1 MISGSGQTFR
11 SDIQGLR
18 AVAVLLVLLFHFET
32 PLLGGYLGV
41 DMFFVISGF
50 VIASSTIRE
59 IERSE
64 SFSWSYFLRRRVRRL
79 LPGVVA
85 VSFTVVAASTVLLSP
100 FGPQQTTAQML
111 VGAATYSSNFL
122 LMSRNYFSL
131 DPESNPLM
139 HFWSLAVEEQF
150 YLLWPIAIIGLL
162 AICKRIGY
170 RAGKLVAWLLI
181 GVTVYASCRLFVWFS
196 IEGPT
201 VNDYSWFQPLITRD
215 ISPQRFAFYSPLTRS
230 WEFVA
235 GVGVSLLIRSAW
247 MKKCEVFGGAIWVI
261 GAACVVTA
269 VRLATITPGYEQGT
283 ETATNTSA
291 TMLVVLGTSL
301 LIFSG
306 EFNPRVSTALATQP
320 LRIIGDW
327 SYSVYLW
334 HWPIWVFLITMFNRG
349 TVVVVASF
357 ILSMLLGWAQFRWI
371 EKPIR
376 DGKRLVHRGS
386 GSMVVGFAAIA
397 VFGYFIMAVVTPV
410 IGKGIAG
417 RDPEEVSAHIIEQP
431 CVNDEFVIGSTRSC
445 PYTTPNAIGTAL
457 LVGDSMARS
466 LSDGFVVAAHSE
478 QLNAYTYSYP
488 GCAFLISDS
497 PFTPTLECREWRQN
511 VLLAITQ
518 LQPKIVVISNMS
530 TLYTDVPLADFS
542 LEKTRDAWGYELG
555 RTFEAMSTLG
565 TKVIIAQPPPS
576 FKYDL
581 RYDVSLLR
589 RNGIQEDRSE
599 VVARRALINTIEV
612 NTAGLFPFIAP
623 IVSFDDLFCNATLCS
638 QKIGKQFMLED
649 ANHLSVE
656 GSLLAAPIIQNAI
669 ASALST

>member
-1 MISGSGQTFR
+1 MISGSVQTFR
-11 SDIQGLR
+11 RDIQGLR

-32 PLLGGYLGV
+32 PLHGGYLGV

-59 IERSE
+59 IDRSG
-64 SFSWSYFLRRRVRRL
+64 SFNWSHFLRRRVRRL

-85 VSFTVVAASTVLLSP
+85 VSLVVVAASAVLLSP
-100 FGPQQTTAQML
+100 FGPQQTSAQML
-111 VGAATYSSNFL
+111 VGAATYSSNFI

-150 YLLWPIAIIGLL
+150 YLLWPMVIIGLL
-162 AICKRIGY
+162 AICKRVGF
-170 RAGKLVAWLLI
+170 RAGKALAWLLI
-181 GVTVYASCRLFVWFS
+181 GITIYASCRLFVWFS

-201 VNDYSWFQPLITRD
+201 VNDYSWFRPLISRD
-215 ISPQRFAFYSPLTRS
+215 ISPERFAFYSPLTRS

-235 GVGVSLLIRSAW
+235 GVGVALAVRSVLV
-247 MKKCEVFGGAIWVI
+247 KKLRVFSSAFWLTGAIL
-261 GAACVVTA
+261 AAASVW
-269 VRLATITPGYEQGT
+269 LASVTPGYEHGT
-283 ETATNTSA
+283 ETATNTTA
-291 TMLVVLGTSL
+291 TMLAVLGTSL
-301 LIFSG
+301 VLFGG
-306 EFNPRVSTALATQP
+306 EFGPLVARVLTVKP
-320 LRIIGDW
+320 LTTIGDW

-334 HWPIWVFLITMFNRG
+334 HWPIWVFLITTFNRG
-349 TVVVVASF
+349 AAVVCASF
-357 ILSMLLGWAQFRWI
+357 ILSMMLGWAQFHLI

-376 DGKRLVHRGS
+376 DGKRLPRRGPR
-386 GSMVVGFAAIA
+386 SMVFGFAAIA
-397 VFGYFIMAVVTPV
+397 VFGFFIMSVVTPI
-410 IGKGIAG
+410 IGRGIAG

-431 CVNDEFVIGSTRSC
+431 CANDEFIIGNTRSC
-445 PYTTPNAIGTAL
+445 PHTTANAIGTAL

-478 QLNAYTYSYP
+478 QLNAYTFSYP

-511 VLLAITQ
+511 VLDAMSQ
-518 LQPKIVVISNMS
+518 LQPKIVVISNLS
-530 TLYTDVPLADFS
+530 TLYTDVQLADFS

-565 TKVIIAQPPPS
+565 FKIIVAQPPPS

-581 RYDVSLLR
+581 RYDISLLR
-589 RNGIQEDRSE
+589 RNGIQENRSE
-599 VVARRALINTIEV
+599 VVARRALINTVEV
-612 NTAGLFPFIAP
+612 NAAALFPFIAP
-623 IVSFDDLFCNATLCS
+623 IVSFDDLFCNATFCT
-638 QKIGKQFMLED
+638 QKIDKQFMLED

-656 GSLLAAPIIQNAI
+656 GSLLAAPIIQNAM
-669 ASALST
+669 ASALSN